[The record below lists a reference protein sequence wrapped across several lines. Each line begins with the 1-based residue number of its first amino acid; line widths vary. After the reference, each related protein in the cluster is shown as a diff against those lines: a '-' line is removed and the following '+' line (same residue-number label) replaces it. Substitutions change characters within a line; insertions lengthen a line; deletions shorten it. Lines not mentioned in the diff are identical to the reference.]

1 MFQKLRPPYPQVSSR
16 ETRANWM
23 ITTDSNR
30 NLLKKYFNVEFPPI
44 YVREGQE
51 NVEVWSI
58 YPPLQLHTGLFGPVN
73 DVLKEIEK
81 RVNISEFKNKH
92 SLKGKGI
99 GGDLQGPT
107 IKGLIKDNSKL
118 NELHDI
124 VTKVDRNMALFVE
137 YLKNLHKLNEI
148 ANFKL
153 LDIDEAKCVLQI
165 LRTNYYM
172 LLHEY
177 DLSETL
183 KMHIICA
190 HYEDYFELTGET
202 LLKVTDK
209 VTESVH
215 A

>member
-1 MFQKLRPPYPQVSSR
+1 MFY
-16 ETRANWM
+16 
-23 ITTDSNR
+23 
-30 NLLKKYFNVEFPPI
+30 
-44 YVREGQE
+44 
-51 NVEVWSI
+51 
-58 YPPLQLHTGLFGPVN
+58 TGLLGPVN

-92 SLKGKGI
+92 GLKGKGI

-118 NELHDI
+118 KELHDI
-124 VTKVDRNMALFVE
+124 VTKVDRNMVLFVE

-148 ANFKL
+148 ANSKL

-190 HYEDYFELTGET
+190 HYKDIFELTEKT
-202 LLKVTDK
+202 LLKVQIFTLSANHFLLSIFPHFLTNSFFMDLMFLPQCLSIDRK
-209 VTESVH
+209 RISLYGSHTKPDI
-215 A
+215 